1 MGSLCFTGSNT
12 AIEAAAK
19 KEDDRTSLPPGNPTY
34 DLFLSA
40 SFDDITIRTSP
51 MPIWNMSAPST
62 TFDQDFLASNTQLS
76 SAKSPLTY
84 LSSLQQVIKFRIG
97 GELLCM
103 TWNIHHESDDTP
115 FGYYCDFRKLNI
127 GERDC
132 MYIEI
137 IWDVA
142 RAFFE
147 THPPIKMSA
156 DTKLRQIV
164 PSFLLTDDVIR
175 KFSHVAILGDKERE
189 QVMKLRDT
197 SLTEFL
203 VDHMYN
209 ADSEEMRTTDFSFY
223 KSDARNIDR
232 KSSPLRPQYDERSFQ
247 RLLNK
252 DPGLLPALILDSLH
266 VFVIKF
272 ASWLIENQLTKT
284 FSEFTDVEQ
293 IEKLTSYLSLYSPD
307 DLQLPKQFVT
317 TREKIY
323 AKWNLVFQDINKVQQ
338 VEKKAEATQADII
351 LLQQVTKG
359 VFRRL
364 TSRMSSK
371 YAFKPSKFPSEQ
383 KETTLICLNKT
394 TVKHEK
400 DHKTK
405 RIDNQNFAVPC
416 RTYDILYYVGDV
428 HLTAGEKAGELRK
441 SEANQFRRALGSNA
455 QVIIGGSFN
464 EDLSSHSNPV
474 AKIMLKTYNGIDH
487 TQDVPLAYNINRM
500 RTYFQFELRKAG
512 KQDRGVG
519 DGIFSTFPLVG
530 EAFTDFLFTGLD
542 NPSDYGP
549 VFQRILV
556 AGTID
561 MWKGIAGSAGDY
573 N

>member
-1 MGSLCFTGSNT
+1 MGSLCFNGSSA
-12 AIEAAAK
+12 AIEAK
-19 KEDDRTSLPPGNPTY
+19 KEEERPSLPPCNPSY

-62 TFDQDFLASNTQLS
+62 TFDQDMLGSHTQASS
-76 SAKSPLTY
+76 VKSPLTY

-147 THPPIKMSA
+147 THPPIKMS
-156 DTKLRQIV
+156 TKTNLQQIV
-164 PSFLLTDDVIR
+164 PSFLLTDDVLR
-175 KFSHVAILGDKERE
+175 KFVHIARPGEKERE

-197 SLTEFL
+197 SLTDFL

-209 ADSEEMRTTDFSFY
+209 GDSEEKMRTDFSFY
-223 KSDARNIDR
+223 KSDARNINR
-232 KSSPLRPQYDERSFQ
+232 KSSPLRPQYDEHSFKK
-247 RLLNK
+247 LVDK

-266 VFVIKF
+266 VLVINF

-284 FSEFTDVEQ
+284 FSEFTESEQ
-293 IEKLTSYLSLYSPD
+293 IEKLTAYCAQFSPD
-307 DLQLPKQFVT
+307 ELQLPTQFVT

-323 AKWNLVFQDINKVQQ
+323 TKWNLVFQDINKVQQ

-359 VFRRL
+359 VYRRL
-364 TSRMSSK
+364 TSRMSTK

-405 RIDNQNFAVPC
+405 RIDHQNFAVPC
-416 RTYDILYYVGDV
+416 RTCDILYYVGDV
-428 HLTAGEKAGELRK
+428 HLTAGEKAGQIRK
-441 SEANQFRRALGSNA
+441 SEANKFKRALGGDA
-455 QVIIGGSFN
+455 PVIIGGAFN
-464 EDLSSHSNPV
+464 EDLSSYSNPV

-487 TQDVPLAYNINRM
+487 TQDAPLAYNINRM

-556 AGTID
+556 GVL
-561 MWKGIAGSAGDY
+561 
-573 N
+573 